1 MVWLIWLFWQQR
13 CWLPFSKSIGYH
25 VNFFD
30 FNGSWFT
37 FYKIFKRIQKGLKIF
52 EWHCLHN
59 FALNWFRECIKGQ
72 IWKTIVNDFF
82 QNILDGVKSSGT
94 VLEETSC
101 TILSPNILDM
111 VKSSGTDLK
120 KSHHKQFCSD
130 CTRWC
135 QM

>member
-1 MVWLIWLFWQQR
+1 M
-13 CWLPFSKSIGYH
+13 
-25 VNFFD
+25 
-30 FNGSWFT
+30 
-37 FYKIFKRIQKGLKIF
+37 
-52 EWHCLHN
+52 
-59 FALNWFRECIKGQ
+59 NWFRECIKGQ

-120 KSHHKQFCSD
+120 AFINNFVQIVPDDVKCSGTD
-130 CTRWC
+130 LKNHEAHFDR
-135 QM
+135 

>member
-1 MVWLIWLFWQQR
+1 MSVVDGMANLIVLAAEMLAAFFKINWLSCEF
-13 CWLPFSKSIGYH
+13 
-25 VNFFD
+25 FFD

-101 TILSPNILDM
+101 TILSPNILDARY
-111 VKSSGTDLK
+111 GK
-120 KSHHKQFCSD
+120 K
-130 CTRWC
+130 
-135 QM
+135 